1 MIYHVF
7 SWWKPIIEN
16 HTLLLQMGN
25 LKIQKLKYKLQQMQS
40 HGESRNFGN
49 IKNQA

>member
-7 SWWKPIIEN
+7 SKWKPFMEN

-25 LKIQKLKYKLQQMQS
+25 LKIQKMKFKLQQMQS
-40 HGESRNFGN
+40 HGKSQNFGN
-49 IKNQA
+49 IKTQA